1 MLLNRSRSL
10 VHNIMKDS
18 KSKAKTA
25 DLTQKSISNF
35 FQKSTKR
42 PNSSSNNNSET
53 PPNKIVKTD
62 TTTNNSTPLSPEQK
76 RRIEEN
82 KLKAKAK
89 LLEKTMSSF
98 DMGITWKKALE
109 SEFSKEYFFK
119 VNFSHQRKYFC
130 IIRSCK

>member
-10 VHNIMKDS
+10 VHNIMKDN

-42 PNSSSNNNSET
+42 PNSSSNNSET

-119 VNFSHQRKYFC
+119 VNFSYFC